1 MLQADTQSSPDL
13 HGMRLLQKGY
23 LSPAPLPYIISVYSY
38 FNMVL
43 SYIKLYTKVKSEKMK
58 ISKNLKQIF
67 LIASNPLQYAE
78 LNDILI
84 YAWIFKTVKFNQ

>member
-1 MLQADTQSSPDL
+1 MT
-13 HGMRLLQKGY
+13 
-23 LSPAPLPYIISVYSY
+23 LPYIISIYSY
-38 FNMVL
+38 FDMIL

-58 ISKNLKQIF
+58 ISKKLKQIC
-67 LIASNPLQYAE
+67 LIALNLLQYAQ

>member
-1 MLQADTQSSPDL
+1 M
-13 HGMRLLQKGY
+13 
-23 LSPAPLPYIISVYSY
+23 PLPYIISVYSY

-67 LIASNPLQYAE
+67 LIALNLLQYAE

-84 YAWIFKTVKFNQ
+84 YAWIFKIVKSNK

>member
-1 MLQADTQSSPDL
+1 M
-13 HGMRLLQKGY
+13 
-23 LSPAPLPYIISVYSY
+23 PLPYIISVYSY

-67 LIASNPLQYAE
+67 LIALNPLQYAE

-84 YAWIFKTVKFNQ
+84 YAWIFKIVKSNK

>member
-1 MLQADTQSSPDL
+1 MT
-13 HGMRLLQKGY
+13 
-23 LSPAPLPYIISVYSY
+23 LPYIISIYSY
-38 FNMVL
+38 FDMIL

-67 LIASNPLQYAE
+67 LIAPNPLQYAL